1 MKKTLICHITSVH
14 PRDDVRVF
22 QKQCKSLLNAGYD
35 VSLVVADS
43 LGDAVCDGIKIKDV
57 GKQKGRYARIFMTA
71 YNVYSMAKKI
81 DADIY
86 QLHDPEL
93 LPYGV
98 LLKWFGNK
106 VIYDSHE
113 DMPRAIL
120 GKEWIPQNIRK
131 IISYLSEVVENFC
144 ARQLSA
150 VIGATPRITKRFEVI
165 ASKAVNVNNYPILK
179 DYDFDP
185 GWSTKKD
192 EFCFTGGVSRERGII
207 PLIEATGMMNYK
219 FNLVGKFNDNALYE
233 KVKSMPGWSKVNE
246 VGWVDRR
253 EVNENL
259 RRSKVGLLNVFHIP
273 NAEGAQPNKLFE
285 YLAAGIPVIIS
296 DNPHWQSFINRYR
309 CGIAVDPTSAVELA
323 EAITFIM
330 NNPIEAEQM
339 GLRGREA
346 VFANY
351 SWGNEG
357 KKLIKLYEEL
367 LR

>member
-1 MKKTLICHITSVH
+1 MKKTKVCHITSVH
-14 PRDDVRVF
+14 PRNDVRVF
-22 QKQCKSLLNAGYD
+22 QKQCVSLMNAGFD
-35 VSLVVADS
+35 INLIVADS
-43 LGDAVCDGIKIKDV
+43 LGDNICEEVKIKDV
-57 GKQKGRYARIFMTA
+57 GKKAGRYSRIIMSA
-71 YNVYSMAKKI
+71 YNVYSMAKKL

-86 QLHDPEL
+86 HLHDPEL

-98 LLKWFGNK
+98 LLKWSGKK

-120 GKEWIPQNIRK
+120 GKEWIPK
-131 IISYLSEVVENFC
+131 IIRNFISYTSEIIENFC
-144 ARQLSA
+144 ARRLSA
-150 VIGATPRITKRFEVI
+150 VIGATPRITERFRKI
-165 ASKAVNVNNYPILK
+165 TNTAVNVNNYPILK

-185 GWSTKKD
+185 GWSKKKD

-207 PLIEATGMMNYK
+207 PLIEATEMMNYK
-219 FNLVGKFNDNALYE
+219 FNLVGQFSNQALYE
-233 KVKSMPGWSKVNE
+233 EVKSMPGWSKVNE
-246 VGWVDRR
+246 VGWVDRS
-253 EVNENL
+253 EVNKYL

-309 CGIAVDPTSAVELA
+309 CGIAVDPTSPDELA
-323 EAITFIM
+323 EAITYVM
-330 NNPIEAEQM
+330 NNPVEAEEM

-351 SWGNEG
+351 SWGNEE
-357 KKLIKLYEEL
+357 KTLIKLYEEL